1 MGIFSGL
8 FGPKINLKELA
19 RQGALLVDVRSPQ
32 EFAEGHVA
40 GSINIP
46 LGTLASRVAELKAKG
61 QPVITCCRSGAR
73 SGMAKS
79 MLEAAGLEA
88 YNGGPWNTL
97 QAKLR

>member
-1 MGIFSGL
+1 M
-8 FGPKINLKELA
+8 FGPKVNFKALA
-19 RQGALLVDVRSPQ
+19 QQGALLVDVRSPQ
-32 EFAEGHVA
+32 EFAQGHVA

-46 LGTLASRVAELKAKG
+46 LGTLTSRMAELRAKG

-79 MLEAAGLEA
+79 MLEAAGVEA
-88 YNGGPWNTL
+88 YNGGSWSSL